1 MLRLPVINTEHPSSI
16 EDAVALLA
24 KPKTK
29 IVAGGT
35 DVLPNLKHRL
45 YDVDTL
51 VSLENIE
58 GLRSIED
65 QKAQVV
71 IGAGVTLTEI
81 SESAVIRETFPSL
94 AKAAGLVAS
103 PLLRNMGTLGGNINL
118 DTRCRYVNQSHFWR
132 TAINGCL
139 KSGGDVC
146 HVVPGGKSCVA
157 AMSSDCVPVL
167 LSLGAT
173 AELHGSAGQRDVE
186 LKDYYKTDGIAHTD
200 KATDELMTKI
210 ILSKPLANTK
220 MGYAKWTVRKSID
233 FPLVSCAM
241 KFELSDKNDVVDASV
256 CLGVLA
262 AKPKL
267 LNTQSL
273 IGLKSD
279 SNELAEALAIL
290 VYKQGKTLPN
300 VPYTAKYRR
309 DMLPVYAKR
318 VLAELM

>member
-1 MLRLPVINTEHPSSI
+1 MLRLPVIETEHPSTI
-16 EDAVALLA
+16 EEAVAYLK

-51 VSLENIE
+51 VSLDNVA
-58 GLRSIED
+58 GLRAIED
-65 QKAQVV
+65 NEKNIV
-71 IGAGVTLTEI
+71 IGAGFTLTEI
-81 SESAVIRETFPSL
+81 SESALVLKYFPSL

-132 TAINGCL
+132 TAISGCL

-167 LSLGAT
+167 LSLGAR
-173 AELHGSAGQRDVE
+173 AELHGSEGKRTVE
-186 LKDYYKTDGIAHTD
+186 LKDFYKTDGIAHTD
-200 KATDELMTKI
+200 KAPDELMTKI
-210 ILSKPLANTK
+210 ILPKPVANTK

-233 FPLVSCAM
+233 FPLVS
-241 KFELSDKNDVVDASV
+241 L
-256 CLGVLA
+256 
-262 AKPKL
+262 
-267 LNTQSL
+267 SL
-273 IGLKSD
+273 IH
-279 SNELAEALAIL
+279 I
-290 VYKQGKTLPN
+290 
-300 VPYTAKYRR
+300 
-309 DMLPVYAKR
+309 
-318 VLAELM
+318 